1 MTSVYFLSSRST
13 SVTLAICTLPVKML
27 TVFPKKKMKKKRE
40 KKRKKEER
48 KKGMIRRCNACNAR
62 SKGK

>member
-1 MTSVYFLSSRST
+1 
-13 SVTLAICTLPVKML
+13 ML